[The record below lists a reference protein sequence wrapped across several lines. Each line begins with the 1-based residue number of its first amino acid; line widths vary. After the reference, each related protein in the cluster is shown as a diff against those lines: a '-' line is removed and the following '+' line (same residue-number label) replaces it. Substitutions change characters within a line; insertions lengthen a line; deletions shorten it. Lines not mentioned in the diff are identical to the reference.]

1 MFAREYENAPEPVI
15 GDDVPE
21 SDCLVPAEYPTL
33 VTVPVPPVVIET
45 HCMPVTLTYTSARVP
60 SFAQAGLVLKIGAVV
75 VPVQFPYTVLAAA
88 VVVPPRSDFRVVNGM
103 ACAGP
108 GLMPVRPKTEKTN
121 QKKKK
126 TEQKNVIPSDVFA
139 RPCRLLPNTKP
150 RKNGVPILLFLA
162 TAI

>member
-21 SDCLVPAEYPTL
+21 SERPVPAEYPTL

-45 HCMPVTLTYTSARVP
+45 HCMPVPLTYTSAWVP
-60 SFAQAGLVLKIGAVV
+60 SFAQAGIVLKIGAVV

-108 GLMPVRPKTEKTN
+108 GLMPVRPNTE
-121 QKKKK
+121 
-126 TEQKNVIPSDVFA
+126 FA
-139 RPCRLLPNTKP
+139 GRVCASANDGRSAARNP
-150 RKNGVPILLFLA
+150 RTLA
-162 TAI
+162 ICFMPRR